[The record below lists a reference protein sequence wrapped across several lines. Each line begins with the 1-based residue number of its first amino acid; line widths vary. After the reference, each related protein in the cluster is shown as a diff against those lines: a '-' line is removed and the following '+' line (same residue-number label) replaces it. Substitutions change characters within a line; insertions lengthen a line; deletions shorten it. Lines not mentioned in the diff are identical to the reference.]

1 MAYLPIPFDVEFLDD
16 TATPIAGAAP
26 TITIRNSAGTAVVT
40 AAAMTEYTSEGG
52 AAYRYDYT
60 PVAAGTYRGTA
71 STAHADAT
79 QPIVLIG
86 NSTAIDDSGGGGA
99 TPEEISDAVWGADS
113 RTLTGPTVTF
123 SSPFD
128 GNSENIILV
137 RGDDYTTGDDGR
149 ALEWSGTN
157 WPVLTGGSI
166 ALLMRSVSA
175 PADVQSYAGTVV
187 DVDTARVELT
197 HTQTGALD
205 VSSNR
210 NQPAYHFALVAT
222 LADATIV
229 TLVRG
234 NVVVRRNPTNL

>member
-79 QPIVLIG
+79 QPIILIG

-99 TPEEISDAVWGADS
+99 TAEEIWEYPT
-113 RTLTGPTVTF
+113 RTLTSPTLYF
-123 SSPFD
+123 QAPFE
-128 GNSENIILV
+128 GNTETLTLV
-137 RGDDYTTGDDGR
+137 RSDSYTTGDDNR
-149 ALEWSGTN
+149 PLQWSSAAY
-157 WPVLTGGSI
+157 PVLTGATI
-166 ALLMRSVSA
+166 NLYMRSVSA
-175 PADVQSYAGTVV
+175 PSDVLTFSGTVLSA
-187 DVDTARVELT
+187 TAAQVELT
-197 HTQTGALD
+197 STQTGAMD
-205 VSSNR
+205 ASSNK
-210 NQPAYHFALVAT
+210 NMPAYEYALVAT
-222 LADATIV
+222 LADSTVV
-229 TLVRG
+229 TLARG
-234 NVVVRRNPTNL
+234 NVIVRRNPLNL